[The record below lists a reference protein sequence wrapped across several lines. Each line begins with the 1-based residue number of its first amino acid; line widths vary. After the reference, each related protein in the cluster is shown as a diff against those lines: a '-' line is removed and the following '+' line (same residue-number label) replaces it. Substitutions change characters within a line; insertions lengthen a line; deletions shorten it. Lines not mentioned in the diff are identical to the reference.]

1 MPAEFTKRTILM
13 YGTVLPPQ
21 DLGPAIDALTEKGRD
36 YLDTLAGDGTIEPW
50 MIAKA
55 ADWERYGESET

>member
-1 MPAEFTKRTILM
+1 M